1 MKEVTEMD
9 RATKIVIIGMIAGLA
24 LFIGFE
30 ILSFIEL
37 APLGIAFNN
46 FFTMVGVI
54 LFFIAG
60 FFYLSMKTIQE

>member
-1 MKEVTEMD
+1 MD
-9 RATKIVIIGMIAGLA
+9 RVTRVVVLGMIAGIA

-30 ILSFIEL
+30 ILSLIEVE
-37 APLGIAFNN
+37 PLGIAFNN

-60 FFYLSMKTIQE
+60 FFYLSMKTIHE

>member
-1 MKEVTEMD
+1 MD

>member
-1 MKEVTEMD
+1 ME
-9 RATKIVIIGMIAGLA
+9 RATRIVVLGMIAGLV

-30 ILSFIEL
+30 IMSFIEL
-37 APLGIAFNN
+37 VPLGIAFNN

-60 FFYLSMKTIQE
+60 FFYLSMKTIHE

>member
-60 FFYLSMKTIQE
+60 FFYLSMNTIQE